1 MRIIYLILSFAFIS
15 ITVFSQTVIKT
26 HTNRGKNKNITVKTN
41 NKNSKKVIVKTNTA
55 KNNIIVKTNRDRLVI
70 NKPNRPKVIKKRF
83 KKKRRGY
90 VWVKG
95 FWKWSPIF
103 RIYFWQDGY
112 WLQKRRNHIW
122 VDGYWEETI
131 NGYFWVDGYWF
142 NQF

>member
-1 MRIIYLILSFAFIS
+1 MRIIYLILSCAFIS
-15 ITVFSQTVIKT
+15 TTVFSQSVIKT
-26 HTNRGKNKNITVKTN
+26 QTNRVKNKNITVKTN
-41 NKNSKKVIVKTNTA
+41 NKNSKKVIVKSNTA
-55 KNNIIVKTNRDRLVI
+55 NKNIIVKTNRDRLVI

-95 FWKWSPIF
+95 FWKWSPFF
-103 RIYFWQDGY
+103 RMYFWKDGY
-112 WLQKRRNHIW
+112 WLQKRSNHIW

>member
-26 HTNRGKNKNITVKTN
+26 QTNKGKNKNITVKTN
-41 NKNSKKVIVKTNTA
+41 NKNSKKVIVKSNTA

-112 WLQKRRNHIW
+112 W
-122 VDGYWEETI
+122 EETI
-131 NGYFWVDGYWF
+131 NGYFWVDGYWY